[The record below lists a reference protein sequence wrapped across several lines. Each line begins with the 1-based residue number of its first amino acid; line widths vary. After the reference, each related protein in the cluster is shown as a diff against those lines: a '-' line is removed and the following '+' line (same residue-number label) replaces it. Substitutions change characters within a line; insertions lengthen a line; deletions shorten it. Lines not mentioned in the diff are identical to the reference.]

1 MDPEVIVRKAMTTA
15 RTEGCT
21 VGQLSKVLH
30 YAGTD
35 SIGDAFSMYAQYFKV
50 FQEYCN
56 NLDHARNRVDACK
69 KLEVLACAWPAHRID
84 ARAERL
90 KCCLLRVGIQAR
102 VQAVPGGPTLSR
114 HGSAQLAPEYASRHP
129 GSSRSLR
136 TRTALRILFVPHQDR
151 INI

>member
-30 YAGTD
+30 YSGTE
-35 SIGDAFSMYAQYFKV
+35 SIGDVFSMYAQYFKV
-50 FQEYCN
+50 FEEYCN

-69 KLEVLACAWPAHRID
+69 KLEVRLHARGRANTVT
-84 ARAERL
+84 RAEG
-90 KCCLLRVGIQAR
+90 VAR
-102 VQAVPGGPTLSR
+102 FAQVFKRAFKQCQEDPRSRGMDLHNWLQSTHHAPSTVPG
-114 HGSAQLAPEYASRHP
+114 A
-129 GSSRSLR
+129 GSSAHAHHTLPWC
-136 TRTALRILFVPHQDR
+136 LHQDR

>member
-30 YAGTD
+30 YGGTD
-35 SIGDAFSMYAQYFKV
+35 SIGDVFSMYAQYFKV

-69 KLEVLACAWPAHRID
+69 KLEVRTCVW
-84 ARAERL
+84 RA
-90 KCCLLRVGIQAR
+90 
-102 VQAVPGGPTLSR
+102 TTMT
-114 HGSAQLAPEYASRHP
+114 H
-129 GSSRSLR
+129 
-136 TRTALRILFVPHQDR
+136 AL
-151 INI
+151 